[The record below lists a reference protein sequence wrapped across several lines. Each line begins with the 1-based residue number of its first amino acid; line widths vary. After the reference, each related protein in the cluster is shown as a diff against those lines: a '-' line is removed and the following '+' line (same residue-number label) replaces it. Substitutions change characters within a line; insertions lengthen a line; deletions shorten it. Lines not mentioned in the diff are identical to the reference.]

1 MARGQQLTDQKRIDL
16 FLKSVEEY
24 DEEVG
29 WELSEAFGLVVLALP
44 ALLKAAKLVQ
54 ALKELEFYPSAKEM
68 VEEQLE
74 PLLQIDDPAGA
85 LTKDQ
90 INIEKAQK
98 KAQNALLRKYFA
110 GQHEDMQ
117 IGNVLNSFE
126 KLTANRNDQAINTQ
140 IDIFRKEFDNVNHG
154 LKSDEHGNPTGPLIQ
169 IGMRTAWA
177 KADQDGNP
185 MKDADGGF
193 IGAEDGNPLM
203 NSEGQTV
210 TDANGYL
217 SRNKKTND
225 IVKDD
230 NGNVAI
236 NIQGESLSTKANV
249 ERNLYSGPLHMDQDK
264 TEDKEAK
271 ESQYGAAYTVGVQEA
286 GIITRSRLVHEV
298 RDYIK
303 KTLQ

>member
-1 MARGQQLTDQKRIDL
+1 M
-16 FLKSVEEY
+16 KSVEEY
-24 DEEVG
+24 DETVG

-90 INIEKAQK
+90 INIEKAQA

-110 GQHEDMQ
+110 GRHEDMQ
-117 IGNVLNSFE
+117 IGNVLDSFE
-126 KLTANRNDQAINTQ
+126 RLTANRNDQAINTQ
-140 IDIFRKEFDNVNHG
+140 IDIFRKKFDNVNHG
-154 LKSDEHGNPTGPLIQ
+154 LKSDEHGNPTEPLMQ
-169 IGMRTAWA
+169 IGMQPAWA
-177 KADQDGNP
+177 KADQNGNP
-185 MKDADGGF
+185 MKDADGNF
-193 IGAEDGNPLM
+193 IGAEDGNPLIT
-203 NSEGQTV
+203 SEGQTV

-217 SRNKKTND
+217 VKDKDGN
-225 IVKDD
+225 IGKDD

-236 NIQGESLSTKANV
+236 AIQGESLSTKANV
-249 ERNLYSGPLHMDQDK
+249 ERNLYSGDLHMDQDK

-286 GIITRSRLVHEV
+286 GILTRSRLVHDV
-298 RDYIK
+298 RDYIN
-303 KTLQ
+303 KTLP